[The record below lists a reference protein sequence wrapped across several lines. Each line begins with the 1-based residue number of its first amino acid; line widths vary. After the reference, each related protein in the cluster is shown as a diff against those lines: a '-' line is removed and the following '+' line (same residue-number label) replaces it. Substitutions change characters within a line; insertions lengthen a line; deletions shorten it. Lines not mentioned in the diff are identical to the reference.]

1 MGPVKSVSYTKIRR
15 FSWQYLLLT
24 RFQGLFRL
32 LSWGLK
38 TKIWCK
44 WFIKNLTGPL
54 FQMAIESKQS
64 KLGGS
69 SVDTYFKRQSV
80 MKYEKFIESY

>member
-1 MGPVKSVSYTKIRR
+1 M
-15 FSWQYLLLT
+15 
-24 RFQGLFRL
+24 
-32 LSWGLK
+32 
-38 TKIWCK
+38 WCK
-44 WFIKNLTGPL
+44 SFIKNLTGPL

-80 MKYEKFIESY
+80 MKYEKFIEAY

>member
-1 MGPVKSVSYTKIRR
+1 MCHIAR
-15 FSWQYLLLT
+15 FSRQYLLLT

-32 LSWGLK
+32 LSCSLK
-38 TKIWCK
+38 TKMWCK
-44 WFIKNLTGPL
+44 SFIKNLTRPL
-54 FQMAIESKQS
+54 FQMAVESKQS

-80 MKYEKFIESY
+80 MKYEKFIEAY